1 MDFNVAVMLRESAR
15 RAPAK
20 TAVILGA
27 ARLSYAQLDELSDR
41 AAAGFAAAGVQPGDM
56 VGLQLPNIPQFVIAY
71 FGILKAGGVV
81 VPMNVLLKAPEIEFQ
96 LRDSGARVL
105 ITFGAFLD
113 EAAKA
118 AEAAG
123 LTSVYVV
130 TETGAPV
137 TGTAF
142 EALLAGDL
150 PGPQLALRSPADPAV
165 IIYTSGTTG
174 TPKGAVLSHISL
186 YMNADLP
193 GRLFEFSADDTVLVA
208 LPLFH
213 VFGLASVMNTCVLL
227 GGTMT
232 LVPRFEPH
240 AVLEVMQRD
249 RVTVFMGVPTM
260 YIALLQAVDSAGY
273 DLASLRVAVSGG
285 ASIPGEVIDAF
296 ERRFG
301 VAILEGYGLS
311 ESSSTA
317 TFNISV
323 TERKVYSVGK
333 PTWGTGIQIWDDD
346 GQPLP
351 AGAGHV
357 GEVVLRGVNIMI
369 GYHNQPEATAQAF
382 AGGWFHTGDLGYLDE
397 DGFLF
402 IVDRIKD
409 LIIRGGYNVYPREVE
424 EVIYAHP
431 AVAEAAVIGVPDP
444 KLGEE
449 VRAVVAVKP
458 GQSVTEAELIEFVK
472 ERAAAYKYPRTVE
485 FRDSLPK
492 NATGKILKKELRLP
506 VSRDPAHENAGHSL
520 RKGGTEAVPGWT
532 ELAVAR
538 VVLSR

>member
-1 MDFNVAVMLRESAR
+1 MDFNLAVMLRESAR
-15 RAPAK
+15 RTPDK
-20 TAVILGA
+20 TAVILGTT
-27 ARLSYAQLDELSDR
+27 RLSYAQLDELSDR
-41 AAAGFAAAGVQPGDM
+41 AAAGLAAAGVAPGDT
-56 VGLQLPNIPQFVIAY
+56 VGLQLPNIPRFVIAY
-71 FGILKAGGVV
+71 FGILKAGCVV

-105 ITFGAFLD
+105 ITFGGVLD
-113 EAAKA
+113 ESAKA
-118 AEAAG
+118 AEATG
-123 LTSVYVV
+123 TSLYVV
-130 TETGAPV
+130 TEGAPA

-142 EALLAGDL
+142 EALLSGDS
-150 PGPQLALRSPADPAV
+150 PGPRLTERSPADPAV

-174 TPKGAVLSHISL
+174 TPKGAVLSHLSL
-186 YMNADLP
+186 YMNADIP
-193 GRLFEFSADDTVLVA
+193 GRLFEFTADDTVLVA

-232 LVPRFEPH
+232 LVPRFEPR

-249 RVTVFMGVPTM
+249 RVSVFMGVPTM
-260 YIALLQAVDSAGY
+260 YIALLQAVDAAGY

-285 ASIPGEVIDAF
+285 APIPAEVIDSF

-323 TERKVYSVGK
+323 SERKVYSVGK
-333 PTWGTGIQIWDDD
+333 PIWGTSVQIWDADSR
-346 GQPLP
+346 PLP
-351 AGAGHV
+351 AGAGQV
-357 GEVVLRGVNIMI
+357 GEVVLRGSNIMI
-369 GYHNQPEATAQAF
+369 GYHNKPEATAKAF

-449 VRAVVAVKP
+449 VRAIVVLKP
-458 GQSVTEAELIEFVK
+458 GQSVTGAELIEFVK
-472 ERAAAYKYPRTVE
+472 ERAAAYKYPRSVE

-492 NATGKILKKELRLP
+492 NATGKILKKELRQ
-506 VSRDPAHENAGHSL
+506 
-520 RKGGTEAVPGWT
+520 
-532 ELAVAR
+532 
-538 VVLSR
+538 

>member
-1 MDFNVAVMLRESAR
+1 MDFNLAVMLRESAR

-20 TAVILGA
+20 TAVILGDV
-27 ARLSYAQLDELSDR
+27 RLSYAQLDELSDKLAANLVR
-41 AAAGFAAAGVQPGDM
+41 AGLAPGDR
-56 VGLQLPNIPQFVIAY
+56 VGLQLPNIPRFVIAY

-81 VPMNVLLKAPEIEFQ
+81 VPMNVLLKAPEIAFQ
-96 LRDSGARVL
+96 LENSGARAL
-105 ITFGAFLD
+105 ITFGGVLD

-118 AEAAG
+118 AEAAAVTE
-123 LTSVYVV
+123 LYVV
-130 TETGAPV
+130 GEISNPAGKP
-137 TGTAF
+137 F
-142 EALLAGDL
+142 EALLAGDP
-150 PGPQLALRSPADPAV
+150 PGPQLAARGPADPAV

-174 TPKGAVLSHISL
+174 TPKGAVLSHIGL
-186 YMNADLP
+186 YMNADIP
-193 GRLFEFSADDTVLVA
+193 GRLFEFSPDDVAIVA

-213 VFGLASVMNTCVLL
+213 VFALSSVMNTCVLL

-232 LVPRFEPH
+232 LVPRFDPK
-240 AVLEVMQRD
+240 AVLQLVQRD

-260 YIALLQAVDSAGY
+260 YIALLQAIDAVDSGDY

-285 ASIPGEVIDAF
+285 APIPAEVIDAF
-296 ERRFG
+296 ESRFG
-301 VAILEGYGLS
+301 VPILEGYGLS

-333 PTWGTGIQIWDDD
+333 PIWGTAVQIWDENSL
-346 GQPLP
+346 PLP
-351 AGAGHV
+351 PGADHV
-357 GEVVLRGVNIMI
+357 GEVVLRGMNIMT
-369 GYHNQPEATAQAF
+369 GYHDNPEATAKAF
-382 AGGWFHTGDLGYLDE
+382 AGGWFHTGDLGYIDE

-424 EVIYAHP
+424 EVLYAHP

-444 KLGEE
+444 KMGEE
-449 VRAVVAVKP
+449 VRAIVAVKP

-472 ERAAAYKYPRTVE
+472 ERAAAYKYPRAIE

-492 NATGKILKKELRLP
+492 GATGKILKKELRP
-506 VSRDPAHENAGHSL
+506 S
-520 RKGGTEAVPGWT
+520 
-532 ELAVAR
+532 
-538 VVLSR
+538 

>member
-1 MDFNVAVMLRESAR
+1 MDFNLAVMLRESAR

-20 TAVILGA
+20 TAVILGDA
-27 ARLSYAQLDELSDR
+27 TLSYAQLDELSDKL
-41 AAAGFAAAGVQPGDM
+41 AANLTGAGLAIGDR

-81 VPMNVLLKAPEIEFQ
+81 VPMNVLLKAPEIAFQ
-96 LRDSGARVL
+96 LENSGARTL
-105 ITFGAFLD
+105 ITYGGFID

-118 AEAAG
+118 AEAAAV
-123 LTSVYVV
+123 TSLYVV
-130 TETGAPV
+130 GETVSETGAAP
-137 TGTAF
+137 F
-142 EALLAGDL
+142 EALLAGDP
-150 PGPQLALRSPADPAV
+150 PGPQLAARGPADPAV

-174 TPKGAVLSHISL
+174 TPKGAVLSHIGL
-186 YMNADLP
+186 YMNADIP
-193 GRLFEFSADDTVLVA
+193 GRLFEFAEEDVAIVA

-213 VFGLASVMNTCVLL
+213 VFALSSIMNTCVLL

-232 LVPRFEPH
+232 LVPRFDPR
-240 AVLEVMQRD
+240 AVLQLMQRD

-260 YIALLQAVDSAGY
+260 YIALLQAIDAADAGDY

-285 ASIPGEVIDAF
+285 APIPAEVIDAF
-296 ERRFG
+296 ESRFG
-301 VAILEGYGLS
+301 VPILEGYGLS

-333 PTWGTGIQIWDDD
+333 PIWGTSLQIWDEESR
-346 GQPLP
+346 PLP
-351 AGAGHV
+351 PGADHV
-357 GEVVLRGVNIMI
+357 GEVVLRGMNIMT
-369 GYHNQPEATAQAF
+369 GYYDNPEATAKAF
-382 AGGWFHTGDLGYLDE
+382 AGGWFHTGDLGYIDE

-424 EVIYAHP
+424 EVLYAHP

-444 KLGEE
+444 KMGEE
-449 VRAVVAVKP
+449 VRAIVAVKP

-472 ERAAAYKYPRTVE
+472 ERAAAYKYPRAIE

-492 NATGKILKKELRLP
+492 GATGKILKKELRP
-506 VSRDPAHENAGHSL
+506 S
-520 RKGGTEAVPGWT
+520 
-532 ELAVAR
+532 
-538 VVLSR
+538 